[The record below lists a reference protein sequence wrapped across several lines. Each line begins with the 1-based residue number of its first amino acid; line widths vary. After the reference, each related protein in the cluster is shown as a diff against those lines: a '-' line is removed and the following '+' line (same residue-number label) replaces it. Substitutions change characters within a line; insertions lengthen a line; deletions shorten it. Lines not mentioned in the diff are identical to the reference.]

1 MIAVQAE
8 CYRYG
13 FMGREVYGLDAID
26 TCSWVGKCRGWV
38 LKVLPSGVEHCALSL
53 SFYSFIP
60 SFFSLKRLVYL
71 LLTPSTVMMSS

>member
-1 MIAVQAE
+1 MG
-8 CYRYG
+8 CYRYV
-13 FMGREVYGLDAID
+13 FMGREVYG
-26 TCSWVGKCRGWV
+26 WV
-38 LKVLPSGVEHCALSL
+38 LKVLASGVEHSALSL